1 MSNLLLFGS
10 CSREQSNAS
19 RNPNLSDFGRETIL
33 SFAGRG
39 NTFFRLLRF
48 VSGSGD
54 YQENR
59 GKNDRASQQSAQSER
74 LATQQPAE
82 KQCHHRVNERISS
95 HARGAAV
102 LQNVNVSAETQRRT
116 ENDQV
121 QQREPRFQ
129 RDACRMK
136 TAKLAG
142 K

>member
-1 MSNLLLFGS
+1 MSHFVLFGS

-54 YQENR
+54 YQEYR
-59 GKNDRASQQSAQSER
+59 GKNARAGQQSAQRER
-74 LATQQPAE
+74 LAA
-82 KQCHHRVNERISS
+82 KQRAKKQRDNRIHERVGP

-102 LQNVNVSAETQRRT
+102 L
-116 ENDQV
+116 
-121 QQREPRFQ
+121 
-129 RDACRMK
+129 
-136 TAKLAG
+136 
-142 K
+142 